1 MMTEIEVE
9 MKIFDEYQEKNI
21 VEKSMVLLMKSIRY
35 LWIYSNR
42 SK

>member
-35 LWIYSNR
+35 L
-42 SK
+42 

>member
-1 MMTEIEVE
+1 MTEIEVE

-35 LWIYSNR
+35 L
-42 SK
+42 